1 MQNGAAQIDKHDA
14 ERLNLLKIDA
24 LGLRTLS
31 ILQDVLDQVGW
42 EREKLINWKLDDD
55 DAFKVLNDE
64 NMHGYFSLRDMH
76 FNLLQ
81 GK

>member
-1 MQNGAAQIDKHDA
+1 MVRYQDKDKDDA

-31 ILQDVLDQVGW
+31 TLKDVLDQVGC

-64 NMHGYFSLRDMH
+64 KYAGILCLKDMH
-76 FNLLQ
+76 LQ
-81 GK
+81 SLTRQK

>member
-31 ILQDVLDQVGW
+31 ILQDVLIKLVGK
-42 EREKLINWKLDDD
+42 EKN
-55 DAFKVLNDE
+55 
-64 NMHGYFSLRDMH
+64 
-76 FNLLQ
+76 
-81 GK
+81 